1 MTDVSMLL
9 MRHRI
14 DLASWAVS
22 WAVSVAALR
31 GDATGGEALT

>member
-1 MTDVSMLL
+1 LVTDVSMLL

-22 WAVSVAALR
+22 VAALR
-31 GDATGGEALT
+31 GDAPGGEALT